1 MQADAPVSVASQ
13 TMFFPRLRRQAKWVF
28 ASLALVFALG
38 FVVFG
43 VGSGGG
49 IGLGDLF
56 DNNGNTQGSVSES
69 GARDR
74 VAKNPNDAEAYRNLA
89 TALQTKGDIKGAV
102 AALEKY
108 TKLRP
113 RSVEGQTTLA
123 GLYTTLGSR
132 VQPEVQAIQTGDT
145 ALLPAFNSG
154 VRVGNQTIVE
164 PNRVFEA
171 VSNVRSNRLTELLT
185 RQQEN
190 YTAAEKAYQRVA
202 RLQPRDAP
210 TQLGLAQAAQQAGDT
225 TTAIAAYRRFVQ
237 LAPDDPTSAIVK
249 QQIRALQQAST
260 AGVSGG

>member
-1 MQADAPVSVASQ
+1 MQADAPVQMASQ

-28 ASLALVFALG
+28 VFLALVFTLG

-56 DNNGNTQGSVSES
+56 NNNGNTQSSVSES

-74 VAKNPNDAEAYRNLA
+74 IAKNPNDAEAYRNLA
-89 TALQTKGDIKGAV
+89 TALQTKGDINGAV

-113 RSVEGQTTLA
+113 RSIEGQTTLA
-123 GLYTTLGSR
+123 GLYSSLAAK
-132 VQPEVQAIQTGDT
+132 VQPQLQAIQTGDS

-154 VRVGNQTIVE
+154 VQVGNHTIVE

-171 VSNVRSNRLTELLT
+171 VANVQNNRLTELLA
-185 RQQEN
+185 RQQKN
-190 YTAAEKAYQRVA
+190 YSAAEKAYQRVA

-225 TTAIAAYRRFVQ
+225 TTAIAAYRRFID
-237 LAPDDPTSAIVK
+237 LAPDDPTSAIVR
-249 QQIRALQQAST
+249 QQIKALRQAST
-260 AGVSGG
+260 PGVSAG